1 MDSFIVLKELL
12 RQGWESPFVLEP
24 TIQQER
30 DEKRL
35 GRIYV
40 DTMPMYGSLYFVTMR
55 DRADNEQLWKIRDVL
70 LQRRFRREIDERSF
84 FSR

>member
-1 MDSFIVLKELL
+1 MM
-12 RQGWESPFVLEP
+12 
-24 TIQQER
+24 
-30 DEKRL
+30 L

-70 LQRRFRREIDERSF
+70 LQKT
-84 FSR
+84 FSAGN